1 MTNYDFMIFM
11 PAENRNNQLPLFG
24 HFCCRLAA
32 QPQCISSPVYSG
44 CVRPRD
50 ESSSSWANLQAFELS
65 IWSTEEEAK
74 SQPPQK
80 TFRVDRV

>member
-1 MTNYDFMIFM
+1 M

-44 CVRPRD
+44 RVRPRD
-50 ESSSSWANLQAFELS
+50 ESSSSWARLQAFELS
-65 IWSTEEEAK
+65 VWSTEEEAK
-74 SQPPQK
+74 SKPPQK
-80 TFRVDRV
+80 TFLVDRV